1 MKRALITGATGC
13 IGRNIIDVLEKDSW
27 EIFVLHR
34 KSSDLS
40 RLKGCKITTIEADFH
55 NRESIIDAIPENLD
69 AIFHVAANLSH
80 ESSYDEEQW
89 KDNVLGTKHLA
100 EAAILKKVG
109 RFIFTSTGA
118 TLPYNTK
125 GEEVCAQIKSGY
137 VRTKRLAELELYKF
151 IQKDLDFVILHPI
164 IVIGK
169 YDYNNYSKIFQ
180 MIKTGKLKGIF
191 DGNFTFCDAE
201 QIAKAHLNA
210 FYKAKK
216 CEHYLLGGVYSNWVN
231 LSNTAAHLM
240 GVKKH
245 IKPIPYP
252 LLKFVSYFIH
262 LWAKMTGKKASL
274 TPQVAE
280 LVGRGEANYNMHLK
294 TKSLKDLGYDC
305 ESQSIEKMVKSCL
318 DWMQS
323 AEGPF
328 HAIKS

>member
-13 IGRNIIDVLEKDSW
+13 IGRNLVDVLEKDSW

-40 RLKGCKITTIEADFH
+40 RLKGCQIKTIEADFH
-55 NRESIIDAIPENLD
+55 NKESIINAIPENLD

-100 EAAILKKVG
+100 EAAIINKAG

-125 GEEVCAQIKSGY
+125 GEEVCGQIKSGY
-137 VRTKRLAELELYKF
+137 VRTKRLAELELYKL
-151 IQKDLDFVILHPI
+151 IQNDLDFVILHPI

-216 CEHYLLGGVYSNWVN
+216 FEHYLLGGVYSNWVN
-231 LSNTAAHLM
+231 LSNTAANLM

-245 IKPIPYP
+245 IKAIPYP
-252 LLKFVSYFIH
+252 LLKIVSHFIH

-323 AEGPF
+323 AEGPY